1 MLYTCITF
9 NDLMKK
15 SLLFVT
21 NVNREFAE
29 NDHSSKFTDSL
40 IKSSRLVTRNISRSF
55 YSIDTAERLSFLQN
69 AHTLL
74 VESEFFLRMIC
85 ESNTVCDKTYLVDSC
100 VELRSLVSDT
110 IEKYSNKTTLRQ
122 RSI

>member
-1 MLYTCITF
+1 MLYTYITF

-15 SLLFVT
+15 SLLFIAT
-21 NVNREFAE
+21 INREFAGK
-29 NDHSSKFTDSL
+29 DYPHKFTNPL
-40 IKSSRLVTRNISRSF
+40 IKSSSLVMRNIAKSF
-55 YSIDTAERLSFLQN
+55 YSIDTAERVSSLQN

-85 ESNTVCDKTYLVDSC
+85 ESNTVCDKTNLVDSC
-100 VELRSLVSDT
+100 VELRLLVNDT
-110 IEKYSNKTTLRQ
+110 IKKYSNKTTLRQ